1 MKTLASSII
10 IKLGDT
16 MKSLQIGNINIK
28 VPIIQGGM
36 GVGISL
42 SSLASAV
49 ANQGGV
55 GVISAAGVGLFE
67 PNHRIDFLKSTKEA
81 LEKIIRKTK
90 EKTQGV
96 VGVNIMVAL
105 SDFGELVK
113 TSIAE
118 KVDIIFSGAG
128 LPLNLPK
135 YLDKDRNTA
144 LVPIISSS
152 RAAELICK
160 KWKEQYDHLP
170 DAIVIEGPRAGG
182 HLGFKPDSLDDPAN
196 SLESILGNVRDV
208 VKRVEDKYN
217 STIPIIVAGGIRNGA
232 DIYRFMQLGAS
243 GVQLGSKFVTTHEC
257 DASIEFKNMYINAKE
272 EDLRIIQSPVG
283 LPGRA
288 VWNNFLQK
296 IENGEKHPTNCPFK
310 CLATCDYQTAPY
322 CIVGALLSA
331 AKGKMDSGF
340 AFAGASAYLADKIV
354 SVKEVF
360 DELISEYAI
369 AESNALG
376 IA

>member
-1 MKTLASSII
+1 
-10 IKLGDT
+10 
-16 MKSLQIGNINIK
+16 MKSLQIGKINIK

-42 SSLASAV
+42 SGLASAV

-55 GVISAAGVGLFE
+55 GVLSAAGVGLFE
-67 PNHRIDFLKSTKEA
+67 PNHRVDFLKSTLEG
-81 LEKIIRKTK
+81 LEKLIGKTK

-96 VGVNIMVAL
+96 VGINIMVAL
-105 SDFGELVK
+105 TEFGELVK
-113 TSIAE
+113 KSIAE
-118 KVDIIFSGAG
+118 KIDIIFAGAG
-128 LPLNLPK
+128 LPLTLPK
-135 YLDKDRNTA
+135 YLDQDRNTA
-144 LVPIISSS
+144 LVPIISSA
-152 RAAELICK
+152 RAGELICK
-160 KWKEQYDHLP
+160 KWKEQYDYLP

-182 HLGFKPDSLDDPAN
+182 HLGFKRENLEDPTFT
-196 SLESILGNVRDV
+196 LESILASVRETI
-208 VKRVEDKYN
+208 KKVEDKYN
-217 STIPIIVAGGIRNGA
+217 QTIPIIVAGGIRNGA
-232 DIYRFMQLGAS
+232 DIFKFMKLGAS

-257 DASIEFKNMYINAKE
+257 DASIEFKNTYINAKE
-272 EDLRIIQSPVG
+272 EDMRIIQSPVG

-288 VWNNFLQK
+288 IWNSFLQK

-310 CLATCDYQTAPY
+310 CLSTCNYETTPY

-331 AKGKMDSGF
+331 ARGKMDTGF

-360 DELISEYAI
+360 DELISEFND
-369 AESNALG
+369 AERNALG

>member
-1 MKTLASSII
+1 
-10 IKLGDT
+10 
-16 MKSLQIGNINIK
+16 MKSLQIGKINIK

-42 SSLASAV
+42 SGLASAV

-67 PNHRIDFLKSTKEA
+67 PNHKVNFLKSTLEA
-81 LEKIIRKTK
+81 LEKIIRSTK

-96 VGVNIMVAL
+96 VGINIMVAL
-105 SDFGELVK
+105 TEFGELVK
-113 TSIAE
+113 KSIAE

-135 YLDKDRNTA
+135 YLDQDRNTA
-144 LVPIISSS
+144 LVPIISSA
-152 RAAELICK
+152 RAGELICK
-160 KWKEQYDHLP
+160 KWKEQYDYLP

-182 HLGFKPDSLDDPAN
+182 HLGFKRENLEDPAF
-196 SLESILGNVRDV
+196 SLESILAGVRETI
-208 VKRVEDKYN
+208 KRVEDKYN
-217 STIPIIVAGGIRNGA
+217 QTIPIIVAGGIRNGA
-232 DIYRFMQLGAS
+232 DIFKFTQLGAS

-272 EDLRIIQSPVG
+272 EDMRIIQSPVG

-310 CLATCDYQTAPY
+310 CLATCDYKTAPY

-331 AKGKMDSGF
+331 ARGKMDTGF

-360 DELISEYAI
+360 DELISEYNA
-369 AESNALG
+369 AELNALG